1 MNIRLC
7 SIILTELWDLYQ
19 GLILAWNRG
28 IKSLLVEAD
37 SLCMTQLWENQDDTL
52 NALSPLVKSIKALLA
67 QNWQVFVHNID
78 RKTNIAADFLATL
91 ALSLP
96 LGLRILPISP
106 PGVKVW
112 LRSDSLGTAFPR
124 VVKLSFLLLGSLSYI
139 YIYIHYIYFS
149 TTKKSHQSLN
159 SKQNEKKSELLAIS
173 FHNYIHL
180 FALQVY
186 VTQFLIIYIVL
197 KYLHFYISF
206 FFLFPFYLLRESTYF
221 QPGLRVDR
229 MIFK

>member
-7 SIILTELWDLYQ
+7 SIILTELWGLYQ

-67 QNWQVFVHNID
+67 QNWQVFIHHID
-78 RKTNIAADFLATL
+78 RKANIAADFLATL

-112 LRSDSLGTAFPR
+112 LRSDSLGTTFPR

-139 YIYIHYIYFS
+139 YIYIHTLYISQPLKKATNLS
-149 TTKKSHQSLN
+149 TQNKMKKN
-159 SKQNEKKSELLAIS
+159 QN
-173 FHNYIHL
+173 F
-180 FALQVY
+180 LQY
-186 VTQFLIIYIVL
+186 RFTIIYI
-197 KYLHFYISF
+197 
-206 FFLFPFYLLRESTYF
+206 YLLSKC
-221 QPGLRVDR
+221 
-229 MIFK
+229 M